1 MVLMRRKEK
10 FRNEEKSN
18 LNVVNRFL
26 SHYGFDGGASH
37 DWTDLFLLQLEAHGM
52 EGYKDY

>member
-1 MVLMRRKEK
+1 MVLKEK

-37 DWTDLFLLQLEAHGM
+37 DWTDLFLLQLVAHGM